1 MLPTSKLP
9 DILETSG
16 ILSKKD
22 LAGVQNEA
30 ECKALSLEQCVL
42 KKRLVT
48 SARLYE
54 ASAKFFQL
62 PYVSLL
68 AQVIPQQV
76 LNLLTEPIARTHQV
90 VPYAKDDSTLKVAVL
105 NPDDI
110 QTIEF
115 IRKKTGLAVEVA
127 MTDPESLDDILKQY
141 KKSLESEFSQIAKAN
156 KKPIEE
162 LAQEAPVIRIV
173 DALLEHAIL
182 RGASDI
188 HIEPREKDV
197 IVRFRIDG
205 MLREAMML
213 PKEVHAGIIA
223 RIKILS
229 NLKIDEHRVP
239 QDGRFRVDIPSYRVS
254 IRVSIFP
261 MFDGEKIVMRILQE
275 DVRLLSLSELGFAPH
290 QLEIVMR
297 NIKKPHGIIL
307 VTGPT
312 GSGKTTTLYTFLA
325 HLNTP
330 NTNISTIEDPIE
342 YRITGINQSQVNPKI
357 GFTFAIGLRSL
368 LRQDPNIIMVGEI
381 RDTETADIAINAA
394 LTGHLVLSTL
404 HTNDAVTSIPR
415 LQDLGA
421 ASFLVA
427 QTANMITAQR
437 LVRRICPHCTMSYQ
451 LSKEEAAELQSLF
464 NMKEIMTTLA
474 KEGAISSAET
484 TLSGMRFFK
493 GAGCAQCGQEGY
505 RGRIAIHEILEV
517 SSEISK
523 LIYTKASAKELL
535 GQARAQGM
543 VTIVE
548 DAFVK
553 AKQGLTTIAEII
565 RATKE

>member
-1 MLPTSKLP
+1 
-9 DILETSG
+9 
-16 ILSKKD
+16 
-22 LAGVQNEA
+22 
-30 ECKALSLEQCVL
+30 
-42 KKRLVT
+42 
-48 SARLYE
+48 
-54 ASAKFFQL
+54 
-62 PYVSLL
+62 
-68 AQVIPQQV
+68 
-76 LNLLTEPIARTHQV
+76 
-90 VPYAKDDSTLKVAVL
+90 
-105 NPDDI
+105 
-110 QTIEF
+110 
-115 IRKKTGLAVEVA
+115 
-127 MTDPESLDDILKQY
+127 
-141 KKSLESEFSQIAKAN
+141 
-156 KKPIEE
+156 
-162 LAQEAPVIRIV
+162 
-173 DALLEHAIL
+173 
-182 RGASDI
+182 
-188 HIEPREKDV
+188 
-197 IVRFRIDG
+197 
-205 MLREAMML
+205 
-213 PKEVHAGIIA
+213 
-223 RIKILS
+223 
-229 NLKIDEHRVP
+229 
-239 QDGRFRVDIPSYRVS
+239 
-254 IRVSIFP
+254 
-261 MFDGEKIVMRILQE
+261 
-275 DVRLLSLSELGFAPH
+275 
-290 QLEIVMR
+290 
-297 NIKKPHGIIL
+297 
-307 VTGPT
+307 
-312 GSGKTTTLYTFLA
+312 
-325 HLNTP
+325 
-330 NTNISTIEDPIE
+330 
-342 YRITGINQSQVNPKI
+342 
-357 GFTFAIGLRSL
+357 
-368 LRQDPNIIMVGEI
+368 MVGEI